1 MHKIPV
7 RIVFSTILIIG
18 LILLLAGPS
27 LASRGDDR
35 DPAKKTA
42 AAADQ
47 DKKKTEAEEQK
58 PKIEITVT
66 ATRVEIP
73 LKENPAA
80 TTVVETPILQSMA
93 RTIAIDEVLKLVPG
107 VKVDNQ
113 ADGERVHLSIR
124 GQGILTERGTR
135 GIAAVVDGIPLND
148 PSGFVPDFFDID
160 WATVH
165 RVEILRG
172 PAAAFYGSGSSG
184 GIINILTDDGGPAP
198 IAADAYLGGGSF
210 GFYKG
215 LAEVGGTTGAMNY
228 RVAGSYT
235 SSDGYRDHTKFWA
248 DNFYGKFHF
257 DVSPAVKITAILGY
271 TDFFNDNA
279 EGLNLAWFSGDP
291 SVDRKLANPDAYS
304 LAEYQKT
311 PLWYREMFGLDRDP
325 GNEYQRTG
333 RFTSG
338 LTSSIAL
345 ADNLDLAV
353 TAFYRHTKWTES
365 VPSSI

>member
-1 MHKIPV
+1 MPKIPAQTLLT
-7 RIVFSTILIIG
+7 VFLIMG
-18 LILLLAGPS
+18 LIALSAGPS
-27 LASRGDDR
+27 LASPGEDR
-35 DPAKKTA
+35 DPAKKPA
-42 AAADQ
+42 AAGQEKQTKDPDA
-47 DKKKTEAEEQK
+47 QK

-80 TTVVETPILQSMA
+80 TTVVETPILQTMP
-93 RTIAIDEVLKLVPG
+93 RTIGIDEVLKLVPG

-135 GIAAVVDGIPLND
+135 GIKALVDGIPLND
-148 PSGFVPDFFDID
+148 PSGFVSDFFDID

-165 RVEILRG
+165 RLEILRG

-184 GIINILTDDGGPAP
+184 GIINILTDDGGPDP
-198 IAADAYLGGGSF
+198 IAADAYLGAGSF

-228 RVAGSYT
+228 RIAGSYT
-235 SSDGYRDHTKFWA
+235 SSSGYRDHTSFWA

-257 DVSPAVKITAILGY
+257 DVSSAVKVTAVLGY
-271 TDFFNDNA
+271 TDFYNGNA
-279 EGLNLAWFSGDP
+279 EGLNLAWFSADP

-304 LAEYQKT
+304 LAEYKKT
-311 PLWYREMFGLDRDP
+311 PLWYRQMFGLDRVP

-338 LTSSIAL
+338 LTGAIAL
-345 ADNLDLAV
+345 ADNLDLAL
-353 TAFYRHTKWTES
+353 TAFYRHT
-365 VPSSI
+365 